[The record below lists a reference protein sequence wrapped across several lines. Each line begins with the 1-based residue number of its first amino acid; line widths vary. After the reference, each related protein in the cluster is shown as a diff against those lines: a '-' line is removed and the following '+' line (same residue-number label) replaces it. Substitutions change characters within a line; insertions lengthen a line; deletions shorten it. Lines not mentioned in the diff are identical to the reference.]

1 MTVRSAWLLTAPGG
15 QTREDTRQTPLG
27 TMVPEGEL
35 LTRDGVIAGGNPFKA
50 SGASAMAVQ
59 IGVGRALVQGTLA
72 QGAYP
77 LVVTAPETLTITD
90 GHPQFA
96 RIDSVVLKVYDGLYD
111 TSQQTLARLE
121 VIKGPETATPTPPV
135 LPPAT
140 LRLWD
145 ITVPAGTS
153 AGTGGI
159 PWGSAF
165 TDRRRYTAAYGG
177 ITPPGG
183 PQSTPGAYAGQYRD
197 NGRILERWDGSS
209 WRDATERHYLSVFK
223 TGKYNVPAKTY
234 TTLQWDGPD
243 AISDPSSWS
252 ASQSSRLVAPVGG
265 LYMVYAQ
272 QVWPGGA
279 NLARSRIVINGGADV
294 QMSYIAAS
302 SGSQTN
308 AAARPLVMRA
318 GDYIEMSIYSDTA
331 LTGVD
336 GSYSKAAIVWQGPA

>member
-15 QTREDTRQTPLG
+15 QTREDTRQAPLG

-35 LTRDGVIAGGNPFKA
+35 LTRDGVIAGGNPLKA
-50 SGASAMAVQ
+50 SGASAMTVQ
-59 IGVGRALVQGTLA
+59 IGTGRAVVQGTLP

-77 LVVTAPETLTITD
+77 IAVTAPEVLKVGD
-90 GHPQFA
+90 GHAQFT
-96 RIDSVVLKVYDGLYD
+96 RIDSVVVKVYDGLYD
-111 TSQQTLARLE
+111 TSGQTLARVE
-121 VIKGPETATPTPPV
+121 VIGGDANASPAPPA

-145 ITVPAGTS
+145 ITVAPGTS

-159 PWGSAF
+159 NWTTAL
-165 TDRRRYTAAYGG
+165 TDRRRYTTSHGG

-183 PQSTPGAYAGQYRD
+183 PQSTPGAYVGQYRD
-197 NGRILERWDGSS
+197 NGRILERWDGTA
-209 WRDATERHYLSVFK
+209 WRDAVERHYLSVVK

-234 TTLQWDGPD
+234 TTIQWDGPD

-252 ASQSSRLVAPVGG
+252 ASQSSRLVAPVAG
-265 LYMVYAQ
+265 LYTVYAQ

-279 NLARSRIVINGGADV
+279 NLARSRIVINSGADV

-318 GDYIEMSIYSDTA
+318 GDSIEMSIYSDTT

-336 GSYSKAAIVWQGPA
+336 GSYSKAAIVWHGPA